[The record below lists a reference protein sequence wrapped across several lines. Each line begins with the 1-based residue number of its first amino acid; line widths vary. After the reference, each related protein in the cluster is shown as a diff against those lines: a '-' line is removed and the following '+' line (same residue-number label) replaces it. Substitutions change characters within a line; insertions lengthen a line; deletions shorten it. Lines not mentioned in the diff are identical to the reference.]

1 MRIAVAVVL
10 LAALVAPARAG
21 EKSGVK
27 MPDVMSV
34 EGRKLTLN
42 GMGLREATIFNV
54 NVYVAGLYLENVSS
68 DASAIVQS
76 DQAKVLTLRFVRD
89 VDQEDIT
96 KAWRD
101 GFKNN
106 ATVKLT
112 SIQPLI
118 DRLNGWMPSFDD
130 GDTLTFMYVPG
141 TGVTVIV
148 NGQRKGTINHE
159 DFARSLFSIWLGP
172 KPPTKA
178 LRTGL
183 LGKHGRAAS

>member
-1 MRIAVAVVL
+1 MRIAVALVVL
-10 LAALVAPARAG
+10 AAMFAPAQAG

-27 MPDVMSV
+27 MPDTMVIA
-34 EGRKLTLN
+34 GKRLTLN

-54 NVYVAGLYLENVSS
+54 NVYVAGLYLETVSS

-76 DQAKVLTLRFVRD
+76 NQVKVLTLRFVRD

-106 ATVKLT
+106 ATVKLA
-112 SIQPLI
+112 SIQPLV
-118 DRLNGWMPSFDD
+118 DRLNAWMPNFSD
-130 GDTLTFMYVPG
+130 GDVLTFRYEPG
-141 TGVTVIV
+141 TGVTVVV
-148 NGQRKGTINHE
+148 NGQIKGTINHE
-159 DFARSLFSIWLGP
+159 DFARSLFSIWLGQ

-178 LRTGL
+178 LRSGL
-183 LGKHGRAAS
+183 LGKHGASS